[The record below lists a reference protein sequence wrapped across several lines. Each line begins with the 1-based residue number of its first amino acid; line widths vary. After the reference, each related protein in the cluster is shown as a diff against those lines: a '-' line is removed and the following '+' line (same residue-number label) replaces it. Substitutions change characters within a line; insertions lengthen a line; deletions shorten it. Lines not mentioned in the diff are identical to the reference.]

1 MPRRTF
7 WLAAGV
13 AIGAGSSL
21 WMEHKVRRTVNQAAA
36 RLAPDALVA
45 EVGRS
50 AREAASS
57 AGDRFRD
64 AFSTGRSE
72 MERREEELWAD
83 LAERGAV
90 GGAPP
95 QATAPPATGRASERE
110 PGERTRSRRHRGLR
124 PLWATRG
131 STSHVPT

>member
-7 WLAAGV
+7 WLVAGV
-13 AIGAGSSL
+13 AIGAGSSI

-50 AREAASS
+50 ARDAATS

-72 MERREEELWAD
+72 MERREEELWTD
-83 LAERGAV
+83 LAERGTF
-90 GGAPP
+90 GGSALRP
-95 QATAPPATGRASERE
+95 TEPPATDRE
-110 PGERTRSRRHRGLR
+110 PEPAPARATRSRRHRGFR
-124 PLWATRG
+124 PIWATRG
-131 STSHVPT
+131 SASHVAT